1 MWVGV
6 ENNGRVW
13 IVYYEKI
20 MDMNSVII
28 WSFLVVAG
36 LLSSLSLN
44 GQTMNKALSPFERS
58 IMIDKGT
65 ERPFSGALWDHFEAG
80 SYHCRQCGARLFSS
94 DAKFDAGC
102 GWPSFDDA
110 IAGAVATAPDA
121 DGRRTEILCARCGG
135 HLGHL
140 FTGEGF
146 TPKNHRHCV
155 NSASLE
161 FVPLAPMVSAS
172 ESQNKEANKKNEIE
186 EAIFAGGCFWGVEH
200 LMQKQK
206 GVISVESGYSGGH
219 TKNPTYAEV
228 CTGTTGHLEVVKVRF
243 NPAVVSYET
252 VARLFFEIHDPTQTN
267 GQGPDLGEQ
276 YLSAIFY
283 KDENQKLSA
292 GKLIGLLQAKG
303 YKVATQ
309 LRPAA
314 PFWPAETYHQDY
326 YEKKGTQPY
335 CHRYTPRF

>member
-1 MWVGV
+1 MG
-6 ENNGRVW
+6 EGGLF
-13 IVYYEKI
+13 IMKKT
-20 MDMNSVII
+20 MDMNSGII
-28 WSFLVVAG
+28 WRVMVIAG
-36 LLSSLSLN
+36 LLSSLLLN
-44 GQTMNKALSPFERS
+44 GQTMKKALSPFERS

-65 ERPFSGALWDHFEAG
+65 ERPFSGAFWDTFEAG
-80 SYHCRQCGARLFSS
+80 AYHCRQCGAQLFVS

-110 IAGAVATAPDA
+110 IPGAVATAPDA
-121 DGRRTEILCARCGG
+121 DGRRTEILCAKCGG

-161 FVPLAPMVSAS
+161 FVPLASPLVPITSPT
-172 ESQNKEANKKNEIE
+172 ESPNRVADKENVTE

-200 LMQKQK
+200 LMQKQP
-206 GVISVESGYSGGH
+206 GVISVESGYSGGR
-219 TKNPTYAEV
+219 TQNPTYAEV
-228 CTGTTGHLEVVKVRF
+228 CTGTTGHLEVVRVTY
-243 NPAVVSYET
+243 NPSAVSYET
-252 VARLFFEIHDPTQTN
+252 LARLFFEIHDPTQTN
-267 GQGPDLGEQ
+267 GQGPDLGQQ
-276 YLSAIFY
+276 YLSALFY
-283 KDENQKLSA
+283 KDEKQKQTA
-292 GKLIGLLQAKG
+292 EKLIGLLEAKG

-309 LRPAA
+309 LLPVA

-335 CHRYTPRF
+335 CHFYTPRF